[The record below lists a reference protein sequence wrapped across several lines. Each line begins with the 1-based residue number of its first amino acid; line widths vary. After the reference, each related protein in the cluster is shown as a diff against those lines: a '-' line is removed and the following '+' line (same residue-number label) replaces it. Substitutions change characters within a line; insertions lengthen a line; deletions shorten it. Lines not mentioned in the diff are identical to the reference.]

1 MQAKEALRWFESLS
15 AFQHGAFV
23 VTLPFVGFAFLFL
36 LLRLP
41 SVPSG
46 YVAVASFLAYG
57 LVIPCV
63 VIYVLGINIT
73 EKE

>member
-1 MQAKEALRWFESLS
+1 MDKGALRWFEGLS

-36 LLRLP
+36 LLKLP
-41 SVPSG
+41 VVPSG

-63 VIYVLGINIT
+63 VIYVLAIHIT
-73 EKE
+73 DDE